1 MLIKQLS
8 LRLEISFWQ
17 LLIALMHESSF
28 VQNIIRWGYHRL
40 LPIVFGLN
48 QLIDLKKVINW
59 GLAGFFIGLATSLII
74 TLL

>member
-17 LLIALMHESSF
+17 LLITLMHESAL

-40 LPIVFGLN
+40 LPIVLGLS
-48 QLIDLKKVINW
+48 QVIDLKRVANW
-59 GLAGFFIGLATSLII
+59 GLAGFMLGLVISVIFALQ
-74 TLL
+74 